1 MSFANEV
8 KEELAEV
15 LPNARHC
22 QLAELAALNMFGAR
36 PADENSPAG
45 RKYFTLQK
53 KTDMIYGCA
62 EADLHKSC
70 CRRAF
75 VRGAFL
81 AAGYVNQPGK
91 GYNLEFVCAD
101 AGKAGPLRECLSGF
115 GIVPKET
122 RRKGSLVLYLKEAE
136 AIADTLNVAGAH
148 KTLLYLE
155 TLRVEKDVRNATNR
169 KVNCETANIAKTA
182 ASAAKQIEDIEK
194 IRDTIGLDALPAV
207 LKEIALIRISHPENS
222 LSELGQFCVPEV
234 GKSGVNHRLRKLS
247 EIAGSL

>member
-8 KEELAEV
+8 KEELSAV

-22 QLAELAALNMFGAR
+22 QLAELAALTAFSVK
-36 PADENSPAG
+36 PPDENTPVG
-45 RKYFTLQK
+45 RKYFTLRK

-91 GYNLEFVCAD
+91 GYNLEFVCANED
-101 AGKAGPLRECLSGF
+101 KAEVVRDCLTSF

-122 RRKGSLVLYLKEAE
+122 RRKGNLVIYLKEAE

-148 KTLLYLE
+148 KTLLNFE
-155 TLRVEKDVRNATNR
+155 TLRVEKDVRNKINR
-169 KVNCETANIAKTA
+169 KVNCEAANIAKTA

-207 LKEIALIRISHPENS
+207 LKEIAQIRISHPESS
-222 LSELGQFCVPEV
+222 LTELGSFCVPEV

-247 EIAGSL
+247 NIAGSL